1 MANESILKYMF
12 QIIEDLGRYNDIQT
26 LMEKLLFEAR
36 KYTKA
41 EAGTIFLFQDGTLH
55 FSYLQNDALFHS
67 FSDNKYQ
74 YVIHKIPVN
83 CDSIVGYVAQTGRML
98 AIDDVYNLHESDCPY
113 HFNDYFDQQTGYRTK
128 SMLTF
133 PLTTGRGE
141 LIGVFQLINAKD
153 DEHRTVPFSES
164 SKQYLPLFAFPA
176 AEVVRRTQMNRNFIM
191 RMIQM
196 AQLHDPFETGSHVN
210 RVGNYSA
217 EIYHKWALQ
226 QKLDFDQIKRNK
238 DSIRLAAML
247 HDVGKVAIS
256 DVILKKPGK
265 LTKEEFEQIKEH
277 TVRGSELFSN
287 PKTDLETMAYNVV
300 LNHHEKWNGKGY
312 PGLIE
317 TTGENASVQSGH
329 GKKEDE
335 IPLEGRITAIAD
347 VYDALSSDR
356 VYKKAWPEEKIKA
369 LLWEERGESFDPKLI
384 DIFFDIHEVILAIKE
399 KYQDR
404 VAS

>member
-1 MANESILKYMF
+1 MANDSVLNYML

-41 EAGTIFLFQDGTLH
+41 EAGTIFLLQNGTLQ

-67 FSDNKYQ
+67 FSDNKYK

-83 CDSIVGYVAQTGRML
+83 CDSIVGYVAKTGQML
-98 AIDDVYNLHESDCPY
+98 AIDDVYKLDKTDCQY
-113 HFNDYFDQQTGYRTK
+113 HFNPYFDNKTGYRTR
-128 SMLTF
+128 SILAF
-133 PLTTGRGE
+133 PLTTSRGE
-141 LIGVFQLINAKD
+141 LLGVFQLINAKD
-153 DEHRTVPFSES
+153 ENNRTVPFSEK

-176 AEVVRRTQMNRNFIM
+176 AEVVRRTLMHRNFIM
-191 RMIQM
+191 RMIKM
-196 AQLHDPFETGSHVN
+196 AQMHDPFETGPHVH

-226 QKLDFDQIKRNK
+226 QKLDFDQIERNK

-256 DVILKKPGK
+256 DIILKKPGK
-265 LTKEEFEQIKEH
+265 LTKEEFQQIKKH
-277 TVRGSELFSN
+277 TVCGSELFEN
-287 PKTDLETMAYNVV
+287 PKTELETMAYNVV

-317 TTGENASVQSGH
+317 NSSESGPAQFGQ
-329 GKKEDE
+329 GKRGDE
-335 IPLEGRITAIAD
+335 IPLEGRIAAIAD
-347 VYDALSSDR
+347 VYDALSSKR
-356 VYKKAWPEEKIKA
+356 TYKDPWPEEKITD
-369 LLWEERGESFDPKLI
+369 LFLEEKGEAFDPELI

-399 KYQDR
+399 RYQDW
-404 VAS
+404 VVS